1 MEVSLEFDDEILS
14 SAEEE
19 KYIKKEARKDK
30 KLDDNIEVQSF
41 VVKFKD
47 WDKILKYYEKDEIRH
62 QISMKQMDIL
72 AKIANGSIGL
82 PSIKQAIILYD
93 LYENAIKEGFLI

>member
-1 MEVSLEFDDEILS
+1 
-14 SAEEE
+14 
-19 KYIKKEARKDK
+19 
-30 KLDDNIEVQSF
+30 
-41 VVKFKD
+41 
-47 WDKILKYYEKDEIRH
+47 
-62 QISMKQMDIL
+62 MKQMDIL

>member
-1 MEVSLEFDDEILS
+1 MLI
-14 SAEEE
+14 
-19 KYIKKEARKDK
+19 ARKDK